1 MKSEE
6 DGSLATIISIFP
18 RKLVEHKPGIQP
30 SEYVIPAGNPER
42 PGLLIINDNVFYL
55 MNPDPLSDG
64 KDVPSIRVPVRAM
77 EMAQS
82 IIMDYVNALI
92 SVETGKCPGIFCV
105 KGGFED
111 SDLVKVRFHKE
122 IEIYYN
128 FQLEWFKSLV
138 LMGDEIWKGSR
149 SLAGISDLQR
159 EACRSLRL
167 DREWLVTT
175 QNAELIKCRFC
186 TSLVSNDAI
195 VCPACHHVLNQEKY
209 KSMNPV
215 VI

>member
-92 SVETGKCPGIFCV
+92 SVETGKRPGLFCV
-105 KGGFED
+105 KGGYD
-111 SDLVKVRFHKE
+111 DPILIKTRFSRELKL
-122 IEIYYN
+122 YN
-128 FQLEWFKSLV
+128 DYQMEWFKSLV

-195 VCPACHHVLNQEKY
+195 VCPACHH
-209 KSMNPV
+209 
-215 VI
+215 